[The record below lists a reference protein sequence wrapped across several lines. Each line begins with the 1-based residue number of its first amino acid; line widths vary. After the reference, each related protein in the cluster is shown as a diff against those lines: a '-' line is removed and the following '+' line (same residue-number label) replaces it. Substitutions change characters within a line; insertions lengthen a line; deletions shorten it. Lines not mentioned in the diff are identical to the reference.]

1 MARDFLAA
9 VEAARAANRR
19 AANAKLTVRD
29 HRVLAAVID
38 LTAMYSRTF
47 DRVYLA
53 QVAAAAFGVD
63 EAKPWM
69 CNKARES
76 LIALEREGVIW
87 RQAPK
92 GRGWGRQYVV
102 SLVPL
107 DVVVTHPDCGVS
119 DGTDSEDEADVTHPE
134 AGVSDAEP
142 PPGNAPR
149 PRGDIADGPS
159 LTHPE
164 AGVSDSEAD
173 PVTHPDCGTPTGEIP
188 GFPTSP
194 PTTTHDR
201 RRRQETKIEPLDS
214 PYPDTYDDDPVVQ
227 GWRQRH
233 TIPNNTHPPTPA
245 KRVFRE
251 MARRRLAFLH
261 AEHERTG
268 KYAEAVPPK
277 EITYRCDLW
286 VDRAAKD
293 FKAQHGERLND
304 LLTHNPGRHPDWY
317 VFALDRTLS
326 KIDWSIPSERE
337 RHLHAVPEAS

>member
-1 MARDFLAA
+1 MARDFIAA
-9 VEAARAANRR
+9 AQAARAANRR
-19 AANAKLTVRD
+19 AAQAKLTVRD

-76 LIALEREGVIW
+76 LITLEREGVIW

-92 GRGWGRQYVV
+92 GRSWGRQYVV

-107 DVVVTHPDCGVS
+107 EVVVTHPDPGVS
-119 DGTDSEDEADVTHPE
+119 DGTEGEDSPPVTHPDS
-134 AGVSDAEP
+134 GVSDANT

-149 PRGDIADGPS
+149 PRGDIAEPS
-159 LTHPE
+159 AVTHPGV
-164 AGVSDSEAD
+164 GVSDAEPE
-173 PVTHPDCGTPTGEIP
+173 PVTHPDCRTPTGEIP
-188 GFPTSP
+188 GFLTSP
-194 PTTTHDR
+194 PLTTHDR
-201 RRRQETKIEPLDS
+201 RRRQEEEIEPLDS
-214 PYPDTYDDDPVVQ
+214 PYPESYADDPTVQ

-245 KRVFRE
+245 KRVLNE

-268 KYAEAVPPK
+268 RYAEVIPPK
-277 EITYRCDLW
+277 ELEYRCDAW
-286 VDRAAKD
+286 VRKQAAD

-317 VFALDRTLS
+317 VFALDRTLAR
-326 KIDWSIPSERE
+326 IDWSIESERK